1 MTSPNTASQ
10 AHILVVDDNE
20 INVQIAAALLS
31 DFGLNVSTA
40 DSGQQCLDLVQ
51 SGHHYDIIFM
61 DYLMPELNG
70 AETLQHLR
78 AAEPPQSH
86 QIVIALSGE
95 DDADARQ
102 TFLAM
107 GFDDYIR
114 KPISQQVAAD
124 ILSIY
129 LPNGAYSQTDNTV
142 QNDDDNSQSDI
153 PKNVTLPLIDGMQPL
168 KAIAECGGFANWQ
181 QAVRTFFHY
190 IPVKSDIIAEYLQND
205 DVSNYT
211 IEVHALKTA
220 ANIIG
225 CYSLSA
231 LCAEAERLGKQQQSE
246 PTKQRQQSIITLTE
260 TLLSKYRS
268 LLPLLSETASYTPYI
283 KQQAT
288 MTAEQAEQLLDRIRQ
303 AADGHDLAALDDL
316 AVTLRSSVLPTSIPI
331 EELLCAIEEI
341 DFDRIM
347 EII

>member
-1 MTSPNTASQ
+1 MISEDTCSKI
-10 AHILVVDDNE
+10 HILVVDDNE
-20 INVQIAAALLS
+20 TNVQIAAALLS

-40 DSGQQCLDLVQ
+40 DSGQRCLDLIQ
-51 SGHHYDIIFM
+51 SGHHYDLIFM
-61 DYLMPELNG
+61 DYIMLDLNG
-70 AETLQHLR
+70 AETLRRLR
-78 AAEPPQSH
+78 EAEPPQSH

-114 KPISQQVAAD
+114 KPISQQSAAD

-129 LPNGAYSQTDNTV
+129 LPNGAFSHTDNAV
-142 QNDDDNSQSDI
+142 QNDDYHSQSDI
-153 PKNVTLPLIDGMQPL
+153 PKNVTLPMIDGTLPT

-190 IPVKSDIIAEYLQND
+190 IPVKSDIIAEYLQSD
-205 DVSNYT
+205 DISNYT

-231 LCAEAERLGKQQQSE
+231 LCAEAERLGKQQQCE
-246 PTKQRQQSIITLTE
+246 PTKQRQQNIIALTE
-260 TLLSKYRS
+260 TLLSKYQS

-288 MTAEQAEQLLDRIRQ
+288 MTAEQLLDSIRQ
-303 AADGHDLAALDDL
+303 AADGHNLAALDDL
-316 AVTLRSSVLPTSIPI
+316 AVTLRSSVLPTSIPV